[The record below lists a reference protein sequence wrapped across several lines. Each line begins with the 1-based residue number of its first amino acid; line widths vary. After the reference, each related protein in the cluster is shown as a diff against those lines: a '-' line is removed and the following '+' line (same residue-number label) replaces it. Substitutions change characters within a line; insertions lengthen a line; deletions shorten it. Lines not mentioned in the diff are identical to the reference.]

1 MDKKITYH
9 EQTTRDNTIKL
20 RNVLS
25 TLPGFTK
32 DYFRAIE
39 PNTSAKTRIS
49 YVYDVRLFFRFLCET
64 NPYFKKMDDITEIRL
79 ADLELLQPVDIEEY
93 LEWLKYYRDED
104 GVEHTNNERGLHRKL
119 AALRSFFSY
128 YYKREMIKNNPTVII
143 DMPKLHKREIT
154 RLDADEVAELLDY
167 VEHGGDEMTGMKKVY
182 FEKNKARN
190 LALFTLLLGTG
201 IRVSECVGL
210 DLEDLDFKNNR
221 IKIVRK
227 GGKEDFVY
235 FGDEVSE
242 ALYDY
247 YAERKTI
254 PTKEGHEHAFFLSV
268 QKRRISVQAVENLVS
283 DCAKHVTTIKHITPH
298 KLRSTYGTSL
308 YRETGDI
315 YLVAEVLGHND
326 VNTTRKHYAAM
337 EEERKRR
344 AASAVKL
351 RKE

>member
-9 EQTTRDNTIKL
+9 EQNNRDNTVKL
-20 RNVLS
+20 RNVLA
-25 TLPGFTK
+25 TLPDFTK

-49 YVYDVRLFFRFLCET
+49 YVYDIRIFFNFLHD
-64 NPYFKKMDDITEIRL
+64 NNQYFGKLSDIKQIKLT
-79 ADLELLQPVDIEEY
+79 DLDLLQPVDIEEY
-93 LEWLKYYRDED
+93 LEYLKYYKDAE
-104 GVEHTNNERGLHRKL
+104 GTIKTNNERGLHRKL
-119 AALRSFFSY
+119 ATLRSFFNY
-128 YYKREMIKNNPTVII
+128 YYKRELIKNNPTAIV
-143 DMPKLHKREIT
+143 DMPKLHKREII
-154 RLDADEVAELLDY
+154 RLDSDEVANLLDY
-167 VEHGGDEMTGMKKVY
+167 VEYGGEEMTGMKKVY
-182 FEKNKARN
+182 FDKNKTRN

-210 DLEDLDFKNNR
+210 DLEDIDFKNNR

-235 FGDEVSE
+235 FGEEVAES
-242 ALYDY
+242 LYDY
-247 YAERKTI
+247 YAERKTVI
-254 PTKEGHEHAFFLSV
+254 TKEGHEHALFLSV

-298 KLRSTYGTSL
+298 KLRSTYGTNL

-326 VNTTRKHYAAM
+326 VNTTRKHYAAL
-337 EEERKRR
+337 EEDRKRR
-344 AASAVKL
+344 AASVVKL
-351 RKE
+351 RNE

>member
-9 EQTTRDNTIKL
+9 EENTRHNTVKL
-20 RNVLS
+20 RQVLQ
-25 TLPGFTK
+25 TLPGFTR
-32 DYFRAIE
+32 DYFRAME

-49 YVYDVRLFFRFLCET
+49 YVYDIRLFFHFLCDT
-64 NPYFKKMDDITEIRL
+64 NPYFRKKSDITDISL
-79 ADLELLQPVDIEEY
+79 ADLDLLQPVDIEEY
-93 LEWLKYYRDED
+93 LEYLKYYED
-104 GVEHTNNERGLHRKL
+104 ADGTIRTNNERGLHRKL
-119 AALRSFFSY
+119 ATLRSFFNY
-128 YYKREMIKNNPTVII
+128 YYKRELLQNNPTVIV
-143 DMPKLHKREIT
+143 DMPKLHKREIV
-154 RLDADEVAELLDY
+154 RLDPDEVANLLDY

-182 FEKNKARN
+182 FDKNKTRN

-221 IKIVRK
+221 IKIMRK

-235 FGDEVSE
+235 FGEEVAE
-242 ALYDY
+242 TLYDY
-247 YAERKTI
+247 YAERKTVV
-254 PTKEGHEHAFFLSV
+254 TKEGHEHALFLSV
-268 QKRRISVQAVENLVS
+268 QKRRMCVQAIENLVT
-283 DCAKHVTTIKHITPH
+283 DCAKHVTSIKHITPH
-298 KLRSTYGTSL
+298 KLRSTYGTNL

-326 VNTTRKHYAAM
+326 VNTTRKHYAAL
-337 EEERKRR
+337 EEDRKRR